1 MNVCGYGF
9 NMMFLHKSSLMEPTK
24 EPDLYLGLSVFF
36 PHDLSRPVGETF
48 LFGVDN
54 LMEGSAG
61 LGKPVLVIPGVG
73 VSVAI
78 PAGVQLRQIVDTV
91 SEHLAGL
98 VSHVAVAPVVDHHVV
113 HDVLDVRLELLKYP
127 ILHGLALGHHLVQV
141 NVSLQKELC
150 SPLLL
155 PEAGEGLS
163 VSRVDDPVLA
173 YCGLPVLEGNTV
185 SGGFG

>member
-1 MNVCGYGF
+1 MARQSFERIDIGTVA
-9 NMMFLHKSSLMEPTK
+9 
-24 EPDLYLGLSVFF
+24 
-36 PHDLSRPVGETF
+36 PVA
-48 LFGVDN
+48 V
-54 LMEGSAG
+54 SAG
-61 LGKPVLVIPGVG
+61 GELGDV
-73 VSVAI
+73 
-78 PAGVQLRQIVDTV
+78 VDAV
-91 SEHLAGL
+91 SEHLPGL
-98 VSHVAVAPVVDHHVV
+98 VRHVAVGAVVDDHVV

-173 YCGLPVLEGNTV
+173 YCGLPVLEDSTV
-185 SGGFG
+185 NGSLW